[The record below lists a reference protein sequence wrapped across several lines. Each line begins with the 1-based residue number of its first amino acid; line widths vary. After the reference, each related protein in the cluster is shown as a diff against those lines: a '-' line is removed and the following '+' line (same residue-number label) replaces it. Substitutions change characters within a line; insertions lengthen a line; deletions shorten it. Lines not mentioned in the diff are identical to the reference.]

1 MALFLESRNVQLKLT
16 QSVNL
21 LPAGFRT
28 TRPIRQRG
36 RMPRSVYIMLALTS
50 AVLWRSSIAFLGPTN
65 IIRAAG
71 RPSSRR
77 VGATHGL
84 FTRTR
89 PYSRIRPLSSSADTL
104 ITLEDGIHEDE
115 QTIKKSRFIGL
126 AMSCDN
132 WEEAQEFVTLVKADH
147 PKARHVCFGW
157 VAGQDPVK
165 ERASDDGEPTGTAGS
180 PILNAIK
187 GEGLSDIVCA
197 VVRYSGG
204 IKLGAG
210 GLIRA
215 YGGSARLSL
224 RVGPKKVLVPKS
236 TVMVKVPVASVGS
249 IYSLVE
255 KLGGTA
261 GEEIYDEGG
270 NLQVTLTVET
280 RLIDDVQQQITDG
293 TRGEAEFIKQGII

>member
-1 MALFLESRNVQLKLT
+1 M
-16 QSVNL
+16 
-21 LPAGFRT
+21 
-28 TRPIRQRG
+28 
-36 RMPRSVYIMLALTS
+36 
-50 AVLWRSSIAFLGPTN
+50 
-65 IIRAAG
+65 
-71 RPSSRR
+71 
-77 VGATHGL
+77 
-84 FTRTR
+84 
-89 PYSRIRPLSSSADTL
+89 
-104 ITLEDGIHEDE
+104 
-115 QTIKKSRFIGL
+115 
-126 AMSCDN
+126 
-132 WEEAQEFVTLVKADH
+132 
-147 PKARHVCFGW
+147 
-157 VAGQDPVK
+157 
-165 ERASDDGEPTGTAGS
+165 
-180 PILNAIK
+180 
-187 GEGLSDIVCA
+187 CA

-293 TRGEAEFIKQGII
+293 TRGEAEFIKQDII